1 LIELNDR
8 IDWIKKCDPEGIFS
22 KIDPSKYDNM
32 FQYQHVLDLRK
43 AWKKKYDPDNI
54 HTEIDPCNYNSVEEY
69 HKALMDD

>member
-1 LIELNDR
+1 ME
-8 IDWIKKCDPEGIFS
+8 FYS

-43 AWKKKYDPDNI
+43 AWKNKYDSDNI
-54 HTEIDPCNYNSVEEY
+54 HNEIDPCDYSSVEEY